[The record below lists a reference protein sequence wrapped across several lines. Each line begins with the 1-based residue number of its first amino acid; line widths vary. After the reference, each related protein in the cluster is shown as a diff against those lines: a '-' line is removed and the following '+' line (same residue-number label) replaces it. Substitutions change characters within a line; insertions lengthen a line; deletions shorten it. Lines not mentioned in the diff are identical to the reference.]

1 MRLHSYDSGARL
13 TQTVDSLTYPGLS
26 TQYDFVRQQSFDAAG
41 NVEWRGEHEHETS
54 GEWYD
59 HLRSYY
65 GADDKLALANRHI
78 GISAV
83 SDDSR
88 AGTRG
93 VWEMSRY
100 DALGRRVQTH
110 SVRGSGCPGTETE
123 CASYLERTVWDG
135 DQLLYEIRAPEST
148 PTGDTPAGGTYH
160 AFGRVGY
167 LHGGGLDASLAI
179 TRLDL
184 SGQPAEVT
192 VAPHAD
198 WQGAFVGGSLMNGT
212 SQAPCTGASGCPLI
226 DWPGGTMTTDGEG
239 DATLRE
245 AYTTA
250 RNLGRKQGAERAI
263 IAGGRRT
270 TGVRPGH
277 VPRPIILETMR

>member
-83 SDDSR
+83 TDDSR

-100 DALGRRVQTH
+100 DA
-110 SVRGSGCPGTETE
+110 
-123 CASYLERTVWDG
+123 W
-135 DQLLYEIRAPEST
+135 
-148 PTGDTPAGGTYH
+148 AG
-160 AFGRVGY
+160 A
-167 LHGGGLDASLAI
+167 
-179 TRLDL
+179 
-184 SGQPAEVT
+184 
-192 VAPHAD
+192 
-198 WQGAFVGGSLMNGT
+198 
-212 SQAPCTGASGCPLI
+212 C
-226 DWPGGTMTTDGEG
+226 
-239 DATLRE
+239 
-245 AYTTA
+245 
-250 RNLGRKQGAERAI
+250 
-263 IAGGRRT
+263 RRT
-270 TGVRPGH
+270 ACGQWLPGH
-277 VPRPIILETMR
+277 RDRVRVTRAHGVGR

>member
-1 MRLHSYDSGARL
+1 MTNSYADPCA
-13 TQTVDSLTYPGLS
+13 
-26 TQYDFVRQQSFDAAG
+26 
-41 NVEWRGEHEHETS
+41 GEHPD
-54 GEWYD
+54 G
-59 HLRSYY
+59 
-65 GADDKLALANRHI
+65 RH
-78 GISAV
+78 
-83 SDDSR
+83 
-88 AGTRG
+88 AGR
-93 VWEMSRY
+93 
-100 DALGRRVQTH
+100 
-110 SVRGSGCPGTETE
+110 
-123 CASYLERTVWDG
+123 
-135 DQLLYEIRAPEST
+135 
-148 PTGDTPAGGTYH
+148 GTYH